1 MATVYYNI
9 ASGLPNFVVELTPS
23 LIPNNTHT
31 TIGTFQ
37 FSDVPNGDYLLRIT
51 DANNC
56 VFEQEITV
64 NPFVTTTTT
73 TISPTTNI
81 IVVGNT
87 NDEVLIFNENGTNR
101 PDHYIGFPLEEE
113 SRLFLWFKTYDGSPL
128 NEIKILN
135 YSIEGPINTANTIE
149 LVENGDEIF
158 SEVHQVVG
166 GPNLTI
172 NGQLILKDGFIET
185 YIKYKV
191 KNNSNNPSFKIVLN
205 SPTGDFNLSIPLISG
220 VNVYGTTYVNA
231 NNVILDF

>member
-1 MATVYYNI
+1 M
-9 ASGLPNFVVELTPS
+9 
-23 LIPNNTHT
+23 
-31 TIGTFQ
+31 
-37 FSDVPNGDYLLRIT
+37 
-51 DANNC
+51 
-56 VFEQEITV
+56 
-64 NPFVTTTTT
+64 
-73 TISPTTNI
+73 
-81 IVVGNT
+81 
-87 NDEVLIFNENGTNR
+87 
-101 PDHYIGFPLEEE
+101 
-113 SRLFLWFKTYDGSPL
+113 
-128 NEIKILN
+128 
-135 YSIEGPINTANTIE
+135 
-149 LVENGDEIF
+149 VENGDEIF